1 VFSVSLLYRRAGE
14 PLIVRGNL
22 LLGSAAQ
29 FSQNAVK
36 FLHAAHHQY
45 GDVFTIR
52 LVNQYLTIVMD
63 PHSYEAVSREKNF
76 DFDPIQ
82 KQVIYSSETVCAIHS
97 VQSKFVRI
105 MSVLNCEKLL
115 FMG

>member
-1 VFSVSLLYRRAGE
+1 VK
-14 PLIVRGNL
+14 GNL
-22 LLGSAAQ
+22 LLGSAAE

-36 FLHAAHHQY
+36 FLHAAHRQY

-82 KQVIYSSETVCAIHS
+82 KQVTYLLTYCTFNHRPRKVFESGV
-97 VQSKFVRI
+97 
-105 MSVLNCEKLL
+105 KL
-115 FMG
+115 G

>member
-1 VFSVSLLYRRAGE
+1 VLACRRAGE
-14 PLIVRGNL
+14 PLIVRGNV
-22 LLGSAAQ
+22 LLGSAPE
-29 FSQNAVK
+29 FSKDAVA
-36 FLHAAHHQY
+36 FLHRAHRQY

-82 KQVIYSSETVCAIHS
+82 KQVAPPST
-97 VQSKFVRI
+97 QGRI
-105 MSVLNCEKLL
+105 
-115 FMG
+115 